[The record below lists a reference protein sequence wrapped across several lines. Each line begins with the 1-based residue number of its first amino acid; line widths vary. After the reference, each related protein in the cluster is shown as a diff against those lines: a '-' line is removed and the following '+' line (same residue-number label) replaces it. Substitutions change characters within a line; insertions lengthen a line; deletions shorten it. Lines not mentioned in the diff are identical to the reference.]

1 MQFFTAAH
9 AYYCAKAEFY
19 HESGY
24 YREIKNVLFGHNVY
38 RLGRKIRIDDRW
50 DKVRVGIMRDILQ
63 AKMEQCAKYRT
74 RLAKCNGLI
83 VAACHDDDY
92 WYSGA
97 KKEAVL
103 KNGEYPGQNML
114 GLLHT
119 EMRNEMKD
127 KEEDFPEGIT
137 AKAMDSVATA
147 SAASSDQAPP
157 AKRQKTD
164 EATQAM
170 NDLLAAIY
178 ENSESTERRH
188 SDDDLNFG
196 EPIPVVT
203 TQAQKR
209 PSSTPMPQRTSPP
222 QSTPSP
228 QSTPL
233 PQSTPPPQRTPSPQ
247 RTPPPQSTPSPQRTP
262 PQSTLMPSPQ
272 STPASQHTPK
282 TQQSIKTQ
290 PLATNASPPPQ
301 ANQGKCNWCL
311 TVRILLSG
319 KKFCARCSAQGTECA
334 HCHRPMPE
342 RFFAYSQRLCNAC
355 YKAHVK
361 LKAKRRMKRL

>member
-1 MQFFTAAH
+1 MADAYIKRENVKRVNEGKSLLAQPKRRARAGMRIHYVCDHKDPLSNNYRYNFKYNEVQFFTAAH

-157 AKRQKTD
+157 AKPSYRVLQCEFYCLEKSFVRD
-164 EATQAM
+164 VVLKE
-170 NDLLAAIY
+170 
-178 ENSESTERRH
+178 
-188 SDDDLNFG
+188 LN
-196 EPIPVVT
+196 
-203 TQAQKR
+203 A
-209 PSSTPMPQRTSPP
+209 
-222 QSTPSP
+222 
-228 QSTPL
+228 
-233 PQSTPPPQRTPSPQ
+233 
-247 RTPPPQSTPSPQRTP
+247 
-262 PQSTLMPSPQ
+262 
-272 STPASQHTPK
+272 HTVIG
-282 TQQSIKTQ
+282 QCR
-290 PLATNASPPPQ
+290 NAS
-301 ANQGKCNWCL
+301 L
-311 TVRILLSG
+311 HILKDFVMHATRNMINLRQSV
-319 KKFCARCSAQGTECA
+319 E
-334 HCHRPMPE
+334 
-342 RFFAYSQRLCNAC
+342 
-355 YKAHVK
+355 
-361 LKAKRRMKRL
+361 